1 VYILVLPSKNLPTQ
15 TNAAVDILFICFFF
29 IFNFFLVILFFL
41 GPFGGGEMAEW
52 YQAGYLAADL
62 RLSSSPDGERYPI
75 AAIVGESTGTSAKD
89 IFATDLNVAE
99 VRALRDCLS
108 RLL

>member
-1 VYILVLPSKNLPTQ
+1 
-15 TNAAVDILFICFFF
+15 
-29 IFNFFLVILFFL
+29 
-41 GPFGGGEMAEW
+41 MAEW